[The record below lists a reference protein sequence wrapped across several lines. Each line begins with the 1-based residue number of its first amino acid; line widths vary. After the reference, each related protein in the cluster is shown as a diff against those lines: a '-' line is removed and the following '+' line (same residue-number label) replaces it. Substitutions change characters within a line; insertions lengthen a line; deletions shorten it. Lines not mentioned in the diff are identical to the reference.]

1 MSNTQKLNQLSSH
14 GLDDAAGNHSARAV
28 KKGVLLTAV
37 VLTLGYAIIELIG
50 GLWSHSLA
58 LIGDAGHMATDSIS
72 LAFALLANILAMR
85 GADSHHS
92 YGHGRIEVMAAFI
105 NALFMLGVIAWIF
118 IEAYERFMEPP
129 QVAGAPVIGIAGIG
143 LLINVAV
150 AWSLSRDRTN
160 VNTRAALI
168 HVLGDLL
175 GSVAAIAAGIIIY
188 FGGPVQVDP
197 ILSCVIGCLIL
208 HSVWGV
214 LCDTTQVLLDGVP
227 SNLSYEEVGSAIE
240 SVPGV
245 KAVHDLHVW
254 VMTQNENAV
263 SAHIQVQSPR
273 HWPKI
278 LKAIRTMLRERYLI
292 DHVTLQPEWLEG
304 EACCED
310 CKAKL
315 IRRYRER
322 LPEGTPEPD
331 VSDLCQGK

>member
-1 MSNTQKLNQLSSH
+1 MSITEKTQNLSRH
-14 GLDDAAGNHSARAV
+14 GRDDGAGDHTSRQV

-37 VLTLGYAIIELIG
+37 ALTLGYAVVELIG

-58 LIGDAGHMATDSIS
+58 LIGDAGHMATDSFS
-72 LAFALLANILAMR
+72 LAFALVANILAQR
-85 GADSHHS
+85 GADARHS
-92 YGHGRIEVMAAFI
+92 YGHGRIEVMAAFV

-118 IEAYERFMEPP
+118 FEAYQRFMTPP
-129 QVAGAPVIGIAGIG
+129 PVAGAPVIGIAGVG
-143 LLINVAV
+143 LLINLAV
-150 AWSLSRDRTN
+150 AWSLSRDRDN
-160 VNTRAALI
+160 MNTRAALI

-227 SNLSYEEVGSAIE
+227 SSLSYEEVGSAIE
-240 SVPGV
+240 AVPGV

-254 VMTQNENAV
+254 VMTQNHNAV
-263 SAHIQVQSPR
+263 SAHIQVQSHR

-278 LKAIRTMLRERYLI
+278 LKAIRAMLKERYHI
-292 DHVTLQPEWLEG
+292 THVTLQPEWIEG
-304 EACCED
+304 EACCAD
-310 CKAKL
+310 CKRKL
-315 IRRYRER
+315 IKNYRER
-322 LPEGTPEPD
+322 LPQHTPEPD
-331 VSDLCQGK
+331 IADLLEVK